1 MFHICFIYFHLAFK
15 QQQLFNNDIND
26 NATTQQQ
33 LDYAVCMWYQST
45 LEQQTPKSQL
55 EQITPQVNAGV

>member
-1 MFHICFIYFHLAFK
+1 M
-15 QQQLFNNDIND
+15 
-26 NATTQQQ
+26 TQQQ

-55 EQITPQVNAGV
+55 EQITSQSQRWSINS